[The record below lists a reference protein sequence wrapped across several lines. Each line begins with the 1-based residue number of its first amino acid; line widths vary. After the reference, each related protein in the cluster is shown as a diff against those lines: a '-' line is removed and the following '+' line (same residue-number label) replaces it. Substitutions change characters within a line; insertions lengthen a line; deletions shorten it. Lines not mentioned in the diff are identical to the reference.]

1 MSESPG
7 QINFLFGWIGM
18 MLGIVSGFLIG
29 LRFHED
35 RWIGGYGSL
44 ARRMIRLGHISFFG
58 LGFLNIL
65 FALSLERVTMPA
77 ALVPIAEIGFVLG
90 AITMP
95 LCCFLTAWKT
105 SFRLLFPIPV
115 LSLAAGVA
123 CVITGSFGS

>member
-7 QINFLFGWIGM
+7 QINFLCGWIGM

-35 RWIGGYGSL
+35 RWLGGYDSFV
-44 ARRMIRLGHISFFG
+44 RRMIRLGHISFFG

-65 FALSLERVTMPA
+65 FALSLERVTIPA
-77 ALVPIAEIGFVLG
+77 ALVPIAEISFMLG

-95 LCCFLTAWKT
+95 LCCFLTAWKMP
-105 SFRLLFPIPV
+105 FRWLFPIPV
-115 LSLAAGVA
+115 LSLAVGVA
-123 CVITGSFGS
+123 CVIIGSFGP

>member
-77 ALVPIAEIGFVLG
+77 VLVPIAEIGFVLG

-105 SFRLLFPIPV
+105 PFRWLFPIPV

-123 CVITGSFGS
+123 CMLTSSFRP